1 MVDKCL
7 LGPSQIKK
15 VINGNNPCPVRA
27 ERVLSRKN
35 WQRSVDLF
43 NKILLDEPAK
53 LKSVSGP
60 AYLLPWQGMLLCAA

>member
-1 MVDKCL
+1 MADKCL

-15 VINGNNPCPVRA
+15 VIDGKNPCPVRD

-43 NKILLDEPAK
+43 NKILLDESAK

-60 AYLLPWQGMLLCAA
+60 AYLLLWQGMLLCAA